1 MRSPFLDDLHL
12 SHTGKGQTGRR
23 IAFNPILGTFMTSL
37 RLVSAPNL
45 QDDDDDLLDEEED
58 FEREE
63 QDELDDED
71 ADEDEDEE
79 EEEEDGT
86 WYVEPDERAAFDLT

>member
-1 MRSPFLDDLHL
+1 
-12 SHTGKGQTGRR
+12 
-23 IAFNPILGTFMTSL
+23 MTSL
-37 RLVSAPNL
+37 RLVSAPHL
-45 QDDDDDLLDEEED
+45 QDDDDDLLDDEED

-79 EEEEDGT
+79 EEEEEDGT
-86 WYVEPDERAAFDLT
+86 WYVGTGRKSGIRPNLTSGSEVFTLTPS